1 MPRGPFVRPYYQGS
15 SSVKPKVVTGPTNPG
30 SVTHQPTRDQVVHQ
44 QRPVPLFQGQSTQMA
59 HPRTVPL
66 SFPQNPPG
74 SAPSAFS
81 GPTHV
86 EYGLH
91 DAGQGWTN
99 VDQADGPLGN
109 HKTPIGYKCLVEM
122 RIVGTPTSV
131 LVDTGATC
139 SVVSLDYLHCFP
151 NWQRFITKEK
161 PRTCLAVNGRPL
173 HSLFTVKLPISLPG
187 RKCIQHPFEAISGV
201 MHSAS
206 LGTDF
211 LKLQETKIDFS
222 RNGLQLGSDF
232 LPFTADKPLKT
243 EKSLSLTC
251 YSSGKTAECF
261 LSLTDD
267 QNKEGVIASASER
280 FSDKAM
286 RWSVFDKSFF
296 AIVWGVRHFA
306 DNLRLIKFK
315 IYTDH
320 GPLLSKMYT
329 SAAWDFSGRRSRWI
343 TELQKYNFKLRY
355 KARLP

>member
-1 MPRGPFVRPYYQGS
+1 MPRGPFVRPCYQGS
-15 SSVKPKVVTGPTNPG
+15 SSVEPKVVTGPTNPG
-30 SVTHQPTRDQVVHQ
+30 SVTHQPTWDQVVQQ

-74 SAPSAFS
+74 SAPGAFS

-151 NWQRFITKEK
+151 NWQRFVTKEK

-211 LKLQETKIDFS
+211 LKSQEAKIDFS
-222 RNGLQLGSDF
+222 LNILQLGSDF
-232 LPFTADKPLKT
+232 LPFVADQPFIS
-243 EKSLSLTC
+243 EKSFSLTC
-251 YSSGKTAECF
+251 NSSGESVECF
-261 LSLTDD
+261 LSQIDD
-267 QNKEGVIASASER
+267 QNNEKIIAFASMEL
-280 FSDKAM
+280 SGTAM
-286 RWSVFDKSFF
+286 RWSAFDKSLF
-296 AIVWGVRHFA
+296 AIVWGVKHFS
-306 DNLRLIKFK
+306 DYLWGSKFK
-315 IYTDH
+315 LYTDH
-320 GPLLSKMYT
+320 RPLLSGIYA
-329 SAAWDFSGRRSRWI
+329 SAAWDCTGKRIRWI
-343 TELQKYNFKLRY
+343 KELREYSFELLY
-355 KARLP
+355 KRLP